1 MTKLTMAVLEVKDAV
16 LLHDGAAHGLDD
28 DAGGGVVDGGG
39 LLVELLGE
47 EVDAEVAVLAGG
59 SRGRDANDL
68 AGTALEDQ
76 NVAIADVVSGDGH
89 GVGDAGRAA
98 GGGRRSGYHLTHDLG
113 VVVVVV
119 VVMVGEDFVCHFVQS
134 VTKRVVVSCVNN

>member
-1 MTKLTMAVLEVKDAV
+1 M
-16 LLHDGAAHGLDD
+16 
-28 DAGGGVVDGGG
+28 
-39 LLVELLGE
+39 ELLGE
-47 EVDAEVAVLAGG
+47 QVDTKVAVLAGG
-59 SRGRDANDL
+59 SRGGDADDL
-68 AGTALEDQ
+68 AGAALEDQ
-76 NVAIADVVSGDGH
+76 DIPVADVVARDGH
-89 GVGDAGRAA
+89 SVGDAGRAA